1 MQDHPI
7 ITIIIIFIFIIII
20 KGARVVTT
28 LLPHGPEKPRG
39 GIVKTLSTREVEIT
53 WEPPKGG
60 FTKYLLSLDPNV
72 SSTNPPDFGN
82 QDLQQGVMGSR

>member
-7 ITIIIIFIFIIII
+7 ITIIIIII

-39 GIVKTLSTREVEIT
+39 GIVKTMSAREVEIT